1 MSLQLSKASS
11 GGLYVS
17 VWIEIAIAAVIIV
30 IAGALLFSHWREG
43 KRLGSSEPA
52 EPGTSQQDWRY
63 RWARVKRRKQS
74 SFLIG
79 LLGVVLIVDAFLQQI
94 GAAALWKIL
103 VITLAVV
110 LTFWIAIL
118 AFADILATQR
128 HFSQLRQQ
136 LFHEEARFLAQLRDA
151 KTKARDQSGAN
162 SGNGKAFR
170 GNRTKTSS

>member
-1 MSLQLSKASS
+1 MSLQPSKATS

-17 VWIEIAIAAVIIV
+17 VSVEIAIATVIII
-30 IAGALLFSHWREG
+30 IAGTLLLSHWREG
-43 KRLGSSEPA
+43 KRLGCSEPA

-79 LLGVVLIVDAFLQQI
+79 LLGVVLIADAFLQQI
-94 GAAALWKIL
+94 GAATLWKIF
-103 VITLAVV
+103 VVTLAVV

-128 HFSQLRQQ
+128 HFSQLRQE
-136 LFHEEARFLAQLRDA
+136 LLHEEARFLAQLRDA
-151 KTKARDQSGAN
+151 KTKARDQGRAN